1 MTRKPDH
8 CGRCAA
14 QGRRRSEEIRRETG
28 RYACVEC
35 SKLEDDEVAQVREDR
50 LRALESSNRRPCRCG
65 RCGKQGRRRSDVIKY
80 RTGVYACKSCVGLS
94 ELEAFLRKEARIGSG
109 CHIIAYWPTLQFE
122 NADAFHPL
130 LLQLHKGPSGSFT
143 IVGCRTEPFM
153 SCYKAREIRFVDVD
167 WLSYHY
173 DIIAN
178 EIENTS
184 LVIPLILFND
194 SLRLTEVVANRQ
206 ARTNQKAIIVTN
218 NNHHENEWN
227 RIRNVITVRPHIFR
241 KHPRFWNHERHTG
254 APADGE

>member
-14 QGRRRSEEIRRETG
+14 QGRRRSFRRKT
-28 RYACVEC
+28 RRFVCIEC
-35 SKLEDDEVAQVREDR
+35 SSLDDSEAAQVRQ
-50 LRALESSNRRPCRCG
+50 NRVGVLKPPQRRTCRCG
-65 RCGKQGRRRSDVIKY
+65 RCGKKGKRRSNLIEE
-80 RTGVYACKSCVGLS
+80 RTGIYACQSCVGMS
-94 ELEAFLRKEARIGSG
+94 ELEAFLRKEARIGGG

-130 LLQLHKGPSGSFT
+130 LFQLQKGPSGSFT

-167 WLSYHY
+167 WLSFHC
-173 DIIAN
+173 DIIGN
-178 EIENTS
+178 EIENTP
-184 LVIPLILFND
+184 LDIPLILFND
-194 SLRLTEVVANRQ
+194 SLDLIEVVANRQ
-206 ARTNQKAIIVTN
+206 AKTNQKAIIVTN
-218 NNHHENEWN
+218 NEHNENEWN

-241 KHPRFWNHERHTG
+241 KHPRFWNHERHSG